1 MASLPESNLL
11 KSFSPS
17 PEITRYG
24 MFRWFILIFY
34 VHFYTSEYDQSLRTR
49 EYNPCGLRI
58 PRDFFPK
65 KLGDSLASTDRIE
78 GVGLFEGFT

>member
-34 VHFYTSEYDQSLRTR
+34 VHSYTSEYDQSLRTR
-49 EYNPCGLRI
+49 EYNPCGLGS
-58 PRDFFPK
+58 DVSLFE

>member
-17 PEITRYG
+17 PEITRYK

-34 VHFYTSEYDQSLRTR
+34 VHSYTSEYDQSLRTR
-49 EYNPCGLRI
+49 EYNPCGLWAQRESFREAWRFACI
-58 PRDFFPK
+58 Y
-65 KLGDSLASTDRIE
+65 
-78 GVGLFEGFT
+78 